1 MQSASYNQ
9 FLNKIVFNLPQH
21 NLRQKWQRTVEN
33 CFTFKILFCRV
44 NFILAGLLS
53 LLALDYETLT
63 SLAFRVIEKWA
74 ESVREVWG
82 WWPSPTPQPPAP
94 HHWGHLSRAGLLSGS
109 HSKRL
114 LAPEIPKCGSSLS
127 VVRVTCL
134 GPNGLLIA
142 DCIPSLQSFSS
153 LSILSSLMH
162 VRAHPLPSTQ
172 SPLLWEPP
180 TNQPN

>member
-1 MQSASYNQ
+1 MQSANYNQ
-9 FLNKIVFNLPQH
+9 FLNKIVFNLLQH

-33 CFTFKILFCRV
+33 CFTFKILFYRV

-63 SLAFRVIEKWA
+63 SLAFRVTEKQA

-82 WWPSPTPQPPAP
+82 WWPSPTPQTPAL
-94 HHWGHLSRAGLLSGS
+94 HHCGHFSRAGLLRGS

-114 LAPEIPKCGSSLS
+114 LAPEIRKCRSSLP

-134 GPNGLLIA
+134 EPNGLLIA
-142 DCIPSLQSFSS
+142 DCIPSLQSIILLS
-153 LSILSSLMH
+153 LHLELSH
-162 VRAHPLPSTQ
+162 ARACAPPAFHS
-172 SPLLWEPP
+172 EPIALGT
-180 TNQPN
+180 TNEPN